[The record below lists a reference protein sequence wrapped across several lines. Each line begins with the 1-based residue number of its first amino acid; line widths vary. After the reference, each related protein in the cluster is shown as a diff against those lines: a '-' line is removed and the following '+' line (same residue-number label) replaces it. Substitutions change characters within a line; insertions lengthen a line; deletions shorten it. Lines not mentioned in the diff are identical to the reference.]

1 MEHRGE
7 NDDLNN
13 KKFIMI
19 TLMTSSPIFRSFY
32 KWYYWNY

>member
-13 KKFIMI
+13 KKFIM
-19 TLMTSSPIFRSFY
+19 
-32 KWYYWNY
+32 NYDYPYDEFFHF

>member
-1 MEHRGE
+1 MEHSGE

-19 TLMTSSPIFRSFY
+19 TFMTSSPIFRLFY
-32 KWYYWNY
+32 EWYCWNY